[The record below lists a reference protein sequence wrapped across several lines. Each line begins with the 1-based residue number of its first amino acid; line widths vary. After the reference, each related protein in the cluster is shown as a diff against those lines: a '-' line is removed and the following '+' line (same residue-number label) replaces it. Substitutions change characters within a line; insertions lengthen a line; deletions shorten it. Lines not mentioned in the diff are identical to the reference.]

1 MGLFGFGDKSK
12 PDAGAKPTKVEPAP
26 VQEAEP
32 TKRPASALTA
42 EHIRHFLPIRLLPRR
57 VMSYLAKQAR
67 IVAYKPGDPVAQSTG
82 GSLPETAYLLK
93 GGIEIQTQGA
103 TQFRISAR
111 DPKATFPIAFDPS
124 GARKV
129 LATEPSLLLYFPEE
143 LIKGAEKM
151 SPDGKHYGV
160 QQEYTGPEPGL
171 FVELLDDAKAGRLD
185 LPSPPDLGIRIGR
198 AIDNPDT
205 SNEQVSRIIQLDPAL
220 TTRLIQVA
228 NSPLYSGL
236 GKISNCNTAV
246 TRLGL
251 ATTRN
256 LVISFLLK
264 NLFRNKSPL
273 LQKSMDE
280 VWRNSTKV
288 AAISSVLAKVTPRMD
303 VGRAML
309 AGLIHQ
315 IGAIAIINDAKRHT
329 ELTNDPVALR
339 SAVEHLSPEI
349 GAIILEQW
357 NFEADLVDVVLNS
370 TNWMRDEESNPSYTD
385 LVLIAKLHS
394 YVGTPRMSQLPRLDL
409 VPAFHKLALGRLTP
423 ELSIVV
429 LDQSKKDIQ
438 AVEQLLL

>member
-12 PDAGAKPTKVEPAP
+12 PAAGAKPTKVEPAP
-26 VQEAEP
+26 APEAEHSR
-32 TKRPASALTA
+32 KPATTLSA

-57 VMSYLAKQAR
+57 VISYLAKQAK
-67 IVAYKPGDPVAQSTG
+67 IIAYKPGDLVTHSTG
-82 GSLPETAYLLK
+82 DSLPEAVYLVK
-93 GGIEIQTQGA
+93 GTLEVQGMGA
-103 TQFRISAR
+103 TLHRISAK
-111 DPKATFPIAFDPS
+111 DAKATFPIAFDPS
-124 GARKV
+124 GEKKV
-129 LATEPSLLLYFPEE
+129 HAVEPSILLYFPGE

-160 QQEYTGPEPGL
+160 EKEYTGPEPGL

-198 AIDNPDT
+198 AIDNPEA

-264 NLFRNKSPL
+264 NLFRNKSPV
-273 LQKSMDE
+273 LQKFMDE
-280 VWRNSTKV
+280 VWKNSTKV

-303 VGRAML
+303 PGRAML

-315 IGAIAIINDAKRHT
+315 IGAIAVINDAKRHS
-329 ELTNDPVALR
+329 ELINDAAALR

-357 NFEADLVDVVLNS
+357 NFDQDLVDVVQNA
-370 TNWMRDEESNPSYTD
+370 TNWMRDEESDPTYTD

-394 YVGTPRMSQLPRLDL
+394 YVGTPKMSLLPRLDL

-438 AVEQLLL
+438 AVEHLLL